1 MRKIEVK
8 FVYMTLGELRSLVKY
23 EKSNRNHYYNVNDAL
38 NNGHIG
44 KEAESGNKRIKK
56 TIKEIFNNG
65 KTKWSVFC
73 PLVLGKNFVVIEG
86 QGRINSQFVMLDDK
100 NNTNVTENDVI
111 PCLIYPNCT
120 ADEVKRAIKEM
131 NTNKTN
137 WSVRDYL
144 HYEAENGNE
153 FVKDILDETAD
164 WMEKLKVKSVNSVL
178 IFIMKS
184 YASNHLDEAVKDIKN
199 GKINSNRNMM
209 LTSYYNCVKNC
220 PDKLDKKLVTS
231 NGAYLMNGLIR
242 HIVRY
247 CESNKLDCN
256 KYLAKFEKIFE
267 KSLGKY
273 SSIDFND
280 WFKGSL
286 GNKTFY
292 NVLYNST
299 KDNELKNMIYY
310 FLNPSYYSNLKK
322 VA

>member
-1 MRKIEVK
+1 
-8 FVYMTLGELRSLVKY
+8 
-23 EKSNRNHYYNVNDAL
+23 
-38 NNGHIG
+38 
-44 KEAESGNKRIKK
+44 
-56 TIKEIFNNG
+56 
-65 KTKWSVFC
+65 
-73 PLVLGKNFVVIEG
+73 
-86 QGRINSQFVMLDDK
+86 
-100 NNTNVTENDVI
+100 
-111 PCLIYPNCT
+111 
-120 ADEVKRAIKEM
+120 
-131 NTNKTN
+131 
-137 WSVRDYL
+137 
-144 HYEAENGNE
+144 
-153 FVKDILDETAD
+153 
-164 WMEKLKVKSVNSVL
+164 
-178 IFIMKS
+178 
-184 YASNHLDEAVKDIKN
+184 
-199 GKINSNRNMM
+199 
-209 LTSYYNCVKNC
+209 
-220 PDKLDKKLVTS
+220 
-231 NGAYLMNGLIR
+231 MNGLIR